1 MAKNVFRVNLGFED
15 NSISSVIIKADAT
28 ADVCQIARGWLLAS
42 SVATWV
48 TVYTIE
54 GNPEDIRVVCSYKR

>member
-1 MAKNVFRVNLGFED
+1 MAKNVFRVTLGFED
-15 NSISSVIIKADAT
+15 DSVSSVIIKADAT

-48 TVYTIE
+48 TAYYIE
-54 GNPEDIRVVCSYKR
+54 GNLEDIRVVCTYLK